1 MSERLIA
8 VTGATGALGR
18 RVVDRLSGAEGIRL
32 RLVVRDASRA
42 PDAPGAEVVENP
54 GGYADGAGFAAA
66 LEGVHTLYL
75 VSAAEAE
82 DRLSQHY
89 AAVDAAAAAG
99 VQRIVS
105 ERTTLPPTPRT
116 LAAGP

>member
-1 MSERLIA
+1 MSALIA
-8 VTGATGALGR
+8 VTGATGALGG
-18 RVVDRLSGAEGIRL
+18 RVAARLAGAEGTGL

-42 PDAPGAEVVENP
+42 PDLPGAEVVENP

-66 LEGVHTLYL
+66 PAGVHTVYL

-82 DRLSQHY
+82 DRLSQHHT
-89 AAVDAAAAAG
+89 AVDAAAAAG

-105 ERTTLPPTPRT
+105 GRTTLPPTPRT
-116 LAAGP
+116 LGAGP